1 MRVSGRRASGLLTR
15 GSEAP
20 RSAGGPVAVVGAGPA
35 GARAAELLARGGVD
49 VLLFDPRAPWEKPCG
64 GGIPV
69 HALDH
74 FPELRELGSSG
85 RWVERARL
93 VAPGAGTLEIDAAAP
108 LLLVDRRLLSRF
120 QLERATSAGARHIAR
135 RIRDLSPA
143 GTGYRLVD
151 DEGDVYDVAFVIGA
165 DGASSRVRRL
175 LSPALQP
182 VQTPTR
188 GRFVPIGRDA
198 PPELVV
204 AFREGFPG
212 YVWEFPRGETMS
224 VGVCHLEPGATRE
237 DLEAVLLDHIAATG
251 GRADHPAYGHPIPL
265 LRGEDHRRPERF
277 GGARWALCGDA
288 AGLVDPITGEGIHYA
303 LRSGELAARALLADG
318 SLAGYPRVLEREV
331 LRQLAV
337 AHRYAGRFYRR
348 GFPRVMIEVCRV
360 SPRMRRVLANVL
372 AGRQSYTGLRRNA
385 LGALLRDRV
394 GWRSVAP
401 VLRFIR

>member
-1 MRVSGRRASGLLTR
+1 M
-15 GSEAP
+15 
-20 RSAGGPVAVVGAGPA
+20 AVVGAGPA
-35 GARAAELLARGGVD
+35 GARAAELLARGGMD

-93 VAPGAGTLEIDAAAP
+93 AEPVAGGLEIDAAAP
-108 LLLVDRRLLSRF
+108 LLLVDRRVLSRF
-120 QLERATSAGARHIAR
+120 QLERATAAGARHVAR
-135 RIRDLSPA
+135 RIRELSPA
-143 GTGYRLVD
+143 AAGYRLVD
-151 DEGDVYDVAFVIGA
+151 DEGGVYDVAFVIGA
-165 DGASSRVRRL
+165 DGASSRMRRL

-188 GRFVPIGRDA
+188 GRFVPIARDA
-198 PPELVV
+198 APELVV
-204 AFREGFPG
+204 AFPEGFPG
-212 YVWEFPRGETMS
+212 YVWEFPRGETTS
-224 VGVCHLEPGATRE
+224 VGVCHLERGATRE
-237 DLEAVLLDHIAATG
+237 DLEAVLLAHIAAAG
-251 GRADHPAYGHPIPL
+251 GTADHPDYGHPIPL
-265 LRGEDHRRPERF
+265 LRGEDYRRPERF

-303 LRSGELAARALLADG
+303 LRSGELAARALLAAG
-318 SLAGYPRVLEREV
+318 SLAGYAPALEREI

-348 GFPRVMIEVCRV
+348 GFPRVVIEVCRA
-360 SPRMRRVLANVL
+360 SPRMRRVLANIL
-372 AGRQSYTGLRRNA
+372 AGRQSYTALRRSA

-394 GWRSVAP
+394 GWRSVAA
-401 VLRFIR
+401 VLRFVR